1 MAALYE
7 KYGLAR
13 SAQDFIG
20 HALALQSDD
29 SYLTR
34 EALPTCNAIALYMN
48 SVTRFGKSPFIY
60 PLFGLG
66 DLSQAFARLGAVHGG
81 TYMLNVGDVV
91 LLEQANEHGQVI
103 SGVRT
108 VPVEVHSNGA
118 GKEAS
123 NSHPAANLSSPIGT
137 FQCRRGVIGDPSY
150 FPSFVETKSKIIR
163 AVCILPGP
171 VPHTGGID
179 SLQIII
185 PQRELL
191 RLSDMYITVLSHAH
205 GVAPSPFFLAYIST
219 LQEQEHLDPIDEISS
234 ALALLGPVLE
244 CFVFISNY
252 CVPAKNSSCPQNLF
266 ISRSYDSSSHFE
278 SVCADVKEL
287 YHQITGRHIETIL
300 QKDQVDVNK

>member
-1 MAALYE
+1 
-7 KYGLAR
+7 
-13 SAQDFIG
+13 
-20 HALALQSDD
+20 
-29 SYLTR
+29 
-34 EALPTCNAIALYMN
+34 
-48 SVTRFGKSPFIY
+48 
-60 PLFGLG
+60 
-66 DLSQAFARLGAVHGG
+66 
-81 TYMLNVGDVV
+81 MLNVGDVV

-191 RLSDMYITVLSHAH
+191 RLSGRPCLWVIARYVYNGAFTCTWCGSVS
-205 GVAPSPFFLAYIST
+205 FF
-219 LQEQEHLDPIDEISS
+219 P
-234 ALALLGPVLE
+234 
-244 CFVFISNY
+244 C
-252 CVPAKNSSCPQNLF
+252 
-266 ISRSYDSSSHFE
+266 
-278 SVCADVKEL
+278 L
-287 YHQITGRHIETIL
+287 Y
-300 QKDQVDVNK
+300 